1 MTFPSRLETNPNA
14 SGSGGAKSMFLGSCT
29 GLILAATAATTQS
42 VRELLH
48 AGPEIMSFS
57 LRLGLEARRRSMDI
71 EASSESWAMAI
82 FGVSEEEVRDE
93 LQRWHSACAIPQCNV
108 CTISGPPS
116 SVARLLSSSS
126 KLSLARKAKLPI
138 SAAFHASYLAHVD
151 IRRLVEP
158 TSTLGRLRMRQ
169 SILHSPSTG
178 KPWLGLNLEELL
190 EEVAIEI
197 LSRPLK
203 WTKTVQAIIQD
214 IDTQHVELVSIGS
227 SSTAKAVQLAKEN
240 EGHSLEM
247 TENSD
252 HIKLQGWSSTEIAI
266 TGMSGRFPG
275 AENLD
280 DFWELLVAGRDM
292 HREVDLIPVLASNL
306 HDVDLY
312 HRFPQID
319 LP

>member
-1 MTFPSRLETNPNA
+1 
-14 SGSGGAKSMFLGSCT
+14 MFLGSCT
-29 GLILAATAATTQS
+29 GLILAATAAMTQS

-48 AGPEIMSFS
+48 AGPEIISFS

-71 EASSESWAMAI
+71 EASSESWATAV

-93 LQRWHSACAIPQCNV
+93 LQRWHSAYAIPQCNV
-108 CTISGPPS
+108 AYISAVSDDFCTISGPPS

-138 SAAFHASYLAHVD
+138 SAAFHASHLAHVN

-169 SILHSPSTG
+169 SSLHSPSTG

-190 EEVAIEI
+190 GEVATEI

-214 IDTQHVELVSIGS
+214 IDTQHVELLSIGS
-227 SSTAKAVQLAKEN
+227 SSTAKAVQ
-240 EGHSLEM
+240 M
-247 TENSD
+247 TGNSD
-252 HIKLQGWSSTEIAI
+252 HIKPQGWSSTEIAI

-292 HREVDLIPVLASNL
+292 HREVDPIPVLASNL

-312 HRFPQID
+312 GRFPQID